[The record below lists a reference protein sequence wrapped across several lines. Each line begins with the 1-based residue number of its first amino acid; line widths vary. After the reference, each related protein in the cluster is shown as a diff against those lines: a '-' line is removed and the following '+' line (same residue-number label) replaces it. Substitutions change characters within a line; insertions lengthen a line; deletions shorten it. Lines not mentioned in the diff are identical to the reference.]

1 MRAEVTGR
9 SKSSILDTSLTE
21 LAFIFFFILLLV
33 SVWKLNEQESKL
45 TELVTLNKNQQLII
59 QSTQA
64 VSELIEKIREQ
75 VGEDNFEEYFSEIV
89 KLKERVERAKQ
100 LELELQRQESD
111 LNLLKNKMAEIFKSE
126 EIEQAIAKIEEIAR
140 VKELISTALPNESQ
154 LDKALNMLLIQLRDA
169 KGQNNNLRQQIVK
182 LGNGLDHPPCWA
194 DSETGSIEYMF
205 DVTILEDGV
214 TFARGWPDSRN
225 EQAIADPNIAG
236 VIGLYNNNE
245 EHLMKTTIIYEDS
258 VKNSCRHFVR
268 ISDKAI
274 SKDAFKK
281 NLLAIEK
288 HFYKKLTETKYGN

>member
-59 QSTQA
+59 HSTQA

-75 VGEDNFEEYFSEIV
+75 VGEDDFEEYFSEIV
-89 KLKERVERAKQ
+89 KLKERVERVNQ
-100 LELELQRQESD
+100 LELELQRKESD
-111 LNLLKNKMAEIFKSE
+111 LNLLENKMAEIFKNE
-126 EIEQAIAKIEEIAR
+126 DIEKTIANIEEVAR
-140 VKELISTALPNESQ
+140 VKKLISTALPNESQ
-154 LDKALNMLLIQLRDA
+154 LDKALSMLLIQLRDA
-169 KGQNNNLRQQIVK
+169 KGQNNNLRQHIVK

-225 EQAIADPNIAG
+225 EQAISEPNIVGA
-236 VIGLYNNNE
+236 IGSYNNSE
-245 EHLMKTTIIYEDS
+245 EHLMKTKIIYEDS

>member
-1 MRAEVTGR
+1 VRAEVTGR

-126 EIEQAIAKIEEIAR
+126 DIEQAIAKIEEIAR

-258 VKNSCRHFVR
+258 VNNSCRHFVR

>member
-1 MRAEVTGR
+1 VRAEVTGR

-111 LNLLKNKMAEIFKSE
+111 LNLLKNKMVEIFKSE